1 MEMNHIFKTVME
13 NSHMAIYKIQ
23 IIKQLH
29 GNSIKNNSINVFK
42 L

>member
-1 MEMNHIFKTVME
+1 ME
-13 NSHMAIYKIQ
+13 NSHMAIYKMQ

-29 GNSIKNNSINVFK
+29 GNSINNNSINILK